1 MSNKLTATDDLFVY
15 LLSSIDV
22 YGANSFIDISAYNH
36 HGKDKGELL
45 ASHIASPFNNKL
57 GCFWKNIKNIV
68 VQKQT
73 IFMLIG
79 KVWGLPSD
87 SPYQALPW
95 SLDFL

>member
-57 GCFWKNIKNIV
+57 GCF
-68 VQKQT
+68 
-73 IFMLIG
+73 
-79 KVWGLPSD
+79 
-87 SPYQALPW
+87 
-95 SLDFL
+95 

>member
-45 ASHIASPFNNKL
+45 ASQKL
-57 GCFWKNIKNIV
+57 PRSSKRQV
-68 VQKQT
+68 VFVRQS
-73 IFMLIG
+73 F
-79 KVWGLPSD
+79 
-87 SPYQALPW
+87 
-95 SLDFL
+95 